1 MTHTLSMTFY
11 CGECTTQTSPAAFV
25 GRRSDALL
33 LRWWMDGCHTEVK
46 AALLPPPLS
55 PHCRSHR
62 KLWPT
67 LLLPNHRFFSI
78 HHITVLLKPL
88 SEALK
93 FLIQLLLPFSLNF
106 AGEMIVIAWCQ
117 TYQSHQKHFI
127 SSTRTFSLILGFDSW
142 QLMTFYCNN
151 DKKQLNMLL

>member
-1 MTHTLSMTFY
+1 MDVFVMTHTLSLTFY

-25 GRRSDALL
+25 GLRSDALL

-46 AALLPPPLS
+46 AALLSPPLS

-67 LLLPNHRFFSI
+67 LLLPNHCFFSI

-88 SEALK
+88 SKALK
-93 FLIQLLLPFSLNF
+93 FLIRPLLPFTLSF
-106 AGEMIVIAWCQ
+106 AGEMIVTAWCQ
-117 TYQSHQKHFI
+117 TYQSHFHWETRFSYCIHIKNTLFLLQGHFP
-127 SSTRTFSLILGFDSW
+127 GF
-142 QLMTFYCNN
+142 
-151 DKKQLNMLL
+151 